1 MRKQHLPRVERKQLQ
16 GEKHEG
22 VSKAEEKQ
30 KDLPL
35 IGRLKKETLCVC
47 GGGGSLGLFVIQQGT
62 ESQNHLEQYPCARS
76 TYINWKDRFILA
88 PS

>member
-47 GGGGSLGLFVIQQGT
+47 GGGGEFRTLCNTARYRKPKPFRTIPMCTLNIYQ
-62 ESQNHLEQYPCARS
+62 LEG
-76 TYINWKDRFILA
+76 
-88 PS
+88 